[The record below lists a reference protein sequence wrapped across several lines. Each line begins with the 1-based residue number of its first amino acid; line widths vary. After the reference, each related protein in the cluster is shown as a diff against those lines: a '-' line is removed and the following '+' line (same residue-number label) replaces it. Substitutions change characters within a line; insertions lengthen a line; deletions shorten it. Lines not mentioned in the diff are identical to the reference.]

1 MFWGVRLYGGAGA
14 ISAERAF
21 SCTDMYGGVW
31 LYGGAGAI
39 STEPG
44 FSCTLCTL
52 VYGHVRPLKYDF
64 D

>member
-1 MFWGVRLYGGAGA
+1 MYGGVRLYGGAGA
-14 ISAERAF
+14 IAAERAF

-52 VYGHVRPLKYDF
+52 VCGHVRPLKYDF